1 MSRLVR
7 FSLSYRFSSN
17 LQFVNASPWLAVAV
31 VVVIVSI
38 ILIGEEIG
46 DCGDVVVAD
55 DDKQQQ
61 CAIITT
67 MFTITDNIRPVIM
80 VICINVRNFGC
91 VSSHA
96 STSSV
101 ASAWLPWFMLVLLI
115 FGLPCARMQ
124 FRRRK
129 AKFYAWKLPL

>member
-1 MSRLVR
+1 MCVMSRLVR

-38 ILIGEEIG
+38 ILNGAGIG
-46 DCGDVVVAD
+46 DCGDVDVAD
-55 DDKQQQ
+55 DDKHQQ

-80 VICINVRNFGC
+80 VIIIYVRSFGC

-96 STSSV
+96 SASSV
-101 ASAWLPWFMLVLLI
+101 ASAWLLWFVLVLL
-115 FGLPCARMQ
+115 LKCWLALR
-124 FRRRK
+124 
-129 AKFYAWKLPL
+129 

>member
-1 MSRLVR
+1 MCAMSRLVR

-38 ILIGEEIG
+38 ILNGAGIG
-46 DCGDVVVAD
+46 DCGDVDVAD
-55 DDKQQQ
+55 DDKHQQ

-80 VICINVRNFGC
+80 VIIIYVRSFGC

-96 STSSV
+96 SASSV
-101 ASAWLPWFMLVLLI
+101 ASAWLLWFMLV
-115 FGLPCARMQ
+115 FVA
-124 FRRRK
+124 
-129 AKFYAWKLPL
+129 